1 MLHCCRSF
9 SVPRYNPISEVCTQ
23 FLGLHGLVCTLTCTD
38 NSQTLYRQV
47 CAFFQIMSDQ
57 LNLPQVDSNQVVE
70 TSVIISGN
78 RMCLSSSRLWILMYM
93 WFFFFFYIYICK
105 RLQTNFYHNVIM
117 GCLFFVVE
125 ENNDFNPCW
134 NKQIQHNVEQREA
147 LWMLPCTWKLL
158 LKFFFLMY
166 FILLLLLI

>member
-57 LNLPQVDSNQVVE
+57 LNLPQVDSNQVAE

-93 WFFFFFYIYICK
+93 WFFFFFIYTFAK
-105 RLQTNFYHNVIM
+105 DFKQTSITTSLWDVFFLLLRKIM
-117 GCLFFVVE
+117 TLIHVGISKY
-125 ENNDFNPCW
+125 NTMW
-134 NKQIQHNVEQREA
+134 NKGKRCECFRVHES
-147 LWMLPCTWKLL
+147 
-158 LKFFFLMY
+158 FY
-166 FILLLLLI
+166 